1 MICLSE
7 RRLLELH
14 MGDGSEADRRHAAAC
29 TECRTR
35 LRALARDLGRIDT
48 VLGEAPPRR
57 LPSSRRVW
65 RLAPLAV
72 GAVLAL
78 AVMLARVPQTQVA
91 SSGDD
96 DTLALAD
103 EVADALTLD
112 DEPADAST
120 ESTCVWGDPLLGV
133 GCDEPDA
140 MQIAWR

>member
-1 MICLSE
+1 MNCLGE
-7 RRLLELH
+7 ERLLELH
-14 MGDGSEADRRHAAAC
+14 MGDGTDEDRRHAAGC
-29 TECRTR
+29 VDCGTR
-35 LRALARDLGRIDT
+35 LRTLRRDLGRIDT
-48 VLGEAPPRR
+48 VLAETPPRR
-57 LPSSRRVW
+57 VTSHGRLW

-78 AVMLARVPQTQVA
+78 AVMLPRVQQVPVGSA
-91 SSGDD
+91 DD

-103 EVADALTLD
+103 EVADALALD
-112 DEPADAST
+112 AQPTDSPG